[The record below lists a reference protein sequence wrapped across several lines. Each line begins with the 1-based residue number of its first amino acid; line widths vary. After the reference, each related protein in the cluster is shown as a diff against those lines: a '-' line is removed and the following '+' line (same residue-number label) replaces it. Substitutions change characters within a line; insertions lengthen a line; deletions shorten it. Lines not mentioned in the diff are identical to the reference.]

1 MASLLLV
8 GPGRAGMSVALAAR
22 EAGHSVV
29 GVLARSGASDAAQ
42 KLGAISLDWESDSL
56 PSVDMLIVAVSD
68 GAIRSVAQ
76 VLAGRV
82 TASVAVHLS
91 GATPISV
98 LAGLG
103 LPHGS
108 LHPLQ
113 SLPDPDIGMHS
124 LVGAG
129 MAVTGSSP
137 EVVEILTQFA
147 HSIGCR
153 PFPLSDHS
161 KVTYHAAA
169 SAASNFVT
177 TVLALSDDLFRAAGV
192 DPALAQTLTQA
203 AVRNAYTIGPKAAL
217 TGPVARGDTD
227 TVQAQIEA
235 AYDVSEQ
242 VGATFSA
249 LVEAT
254 QTLVESEV
262 VDGNS

>member
-8 GPGRAGMSVALAAR
+8 GPGRAGMSVAMAAR
-22 EAGHSVV
+22 NEGHRVV
-29 GVLARSGASDAAQ
+29 GVLARSDASDAAQ
-42 KLGAISLDWESDSL
+42 RLDTVSLDWDADPL
-56 PSVDMLIVAVSD
+56 PSADIVIVAVSD

-76 VLAGRV
+76 GLVGRV

-98 LAGLG
+98 LEVLG

-113 SLPDPDIGMHS
+113 SLPDSDTGMRS

-137 EVVEILTQFA
+137 EVEATLSQFA
-147 HSIGCR
+147 SSIGCR
-153 PFPLSDHS
+153 PFPLSDAT

-177 TVLALSDDLFRAAGV
+177 TVLALSDDLFRSAGV
-192 DPALAQTLTQA
+192 DSGLALSLTQA
-203 AVRNAYTIGPKAAL
+203 AVRNAYRIGPRAAL

-227 TVQAQIEA
+227 TVLAQIEA

-242 VGATFSA
+242 VGATFAA

-254 QTLVESEV
+254 QKLVEREV
-262 VDGNS
+262 VDEDS

>member
-1 MASLLLV
+1 MTSLLLV

-22 EAGHSVV
+22 EEGHRVV
-29 GVLARSGASDAAQ
+29 GVLGRSGGSEAARRLDAVW
-42 KLGAISLDWESDSL
+42 LDWDADSL
-56 PSVDMLIVAVSD
+56 PPADIMVVAVSD

-76 VLAGRV
+76 DLAGRV
-82 TASVAVHLS
+82 TASIAVHLS

-98 LAGLG
+98 LDVLG

-113 SLPDPDIGMHS
+113 SLPDPETGMRS

-129 MAVTGSSP
+129 MAVTGSSSAVQ
-137 EVVEILTQFA
+137 ESLTRFA
-147 HSIGCR
+147 ASIGCR
-153 PFPLSDHS
+153 PFSLSDAT

-192 DPALAQTLTQA
+192 DPALAESLTQA
-203 AVRNAYTIGPKAAL
+203 AVRNAYTLGPRAAL
-217 TGPVARGDTD
+217 TGPVVRGDTE
-227 TVQAQIEA
+227 TVQTQIEA
-235 AYDVSEQ
+235 AYDVSEH
-242 VGATFSA
+242 VGATFAA

-254 QTLVESEV
+254 QLLAEREV
-262 VDGNS
+262 DDGIR